1 MEKVGILGGMGPE
14 STVDYYK
21 NIISGYRTIK
31 KDNQYPQIFINS
43 INMTEMLSYVVKKDY
58 PALIN
63 LLVTGMKDLQKSGAD
78 FAVIASNTPH
88 VVFDEVNN
96 QSPIPLISIVDS
108 TIQRALDSELKKLLL
123 IGTGFTM
130 KNTFYQDKIS
140 KYDISVVIPSE
151 LNQEI
156 IHNIIFPELE
166 EGIIIPEKKTQMI
179 RICNEIINRENI
191 DGVILGCT
199 ELPLMIGDNDLNVEV
214 LNTTQNHVDA
224 IVKRLVN
231 S

>member
-1 MEKVGILGGMGPE
+1 
-14 STVDYYK
+14 
-21 NIISGYRTIK
+21 
-31 KDNQYPQIFINS
+31 
-43 INMTEMLSYVVKKDY
+43 
-58 PALIN
+58 
-63 LLVTGMKDLQKSGAD
+63 
-78 FAVIASNTPH
+78 
-88 VVFDEVNN
+88 
-96 QSPIPLISIVDS
+96 
-108 TIQRALDSELKKLLL
+108 LDSELKKLLL